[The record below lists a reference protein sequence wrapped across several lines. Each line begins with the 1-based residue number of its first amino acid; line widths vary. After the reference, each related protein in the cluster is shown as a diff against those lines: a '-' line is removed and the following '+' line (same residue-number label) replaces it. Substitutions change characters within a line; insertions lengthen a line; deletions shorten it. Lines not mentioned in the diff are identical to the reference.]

1 MDTLTRMRAFVA
13 VVEAGGYS
21 AAGRKVGRSKA
32 LLSKY
37 VRELEDEVGALLLNR
52 TTRKVALTPVG
63 EIYYHRAG
71 ELIREIDTLRDVVG
85 DQSGAT
91 GGTVRVTA
99 PRSLAD
105 SAKGQALVDFAAA
118 HPDIALELD
127 LSDRFVDLLEEG
139 FDVAIRIA
147 ILDDTGLIAK
157 KLDSMSLRTVASPA
171 LIANG
176 QSPER
181 PEDMRNLPL
190 IVDTNTRRPMQLR
203 YQNEDGAPMLV
214 PIGRARLTVNSPM
227 LALRA
232 ACEGLGY
239 AQVPDF
245 VAEEALASGRLVE
258 VLASYRSD
266 EAAIYAL
273 YPHRRHVTRRVRLF
287 LDFLADWFR
296 GGGDR
301 GRSPRRT

>member
-63 EIYYHRAG
+63 EIYYHRAA

-91 GGTVRVTA
+91 GGTVRVSA
-99 PRSLAD
+99 PRSFAD
-105 SAKGQALVDFAAA
+105 SPKGQALVDFAAA

-157 KLDSMSLRTVASPA
+157 RLDAMSLKTVASPE
-171 LIANG
+171 LIAREAR
-176 QSPER
+176 PER
-181 PEDMRNLPL
+181 PEDMRSLPL
-190 IVDTNTRRPMQLR
+190 IVDTNTRHPMQLR
-203 YQNEDGAPMLV
+203 YKGPEGDPVIV
-214 PIGRARLTVNSPM
+214 PVGWGRLTVNSPM

-232 ACEGLGY
+232 ACAGLGY

-245 VAEEALASGRLVE
+245 VAEEELARGRLVE
-258 VLASYRSD
+258 VLPSFRSD

-287 LDFLADWFR
+287 LDFLADWFKAR
-296 GGGDR
+296 A
-301 GRSPRRT
+301 RR